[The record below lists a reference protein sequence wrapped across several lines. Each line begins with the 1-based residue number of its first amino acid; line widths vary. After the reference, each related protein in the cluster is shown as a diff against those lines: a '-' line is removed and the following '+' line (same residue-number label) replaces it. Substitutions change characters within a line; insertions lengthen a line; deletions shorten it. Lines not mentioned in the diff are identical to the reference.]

1 MREPESPAV
10 LQVTALK
17 ARSLFARS
25 PQSTLKRRG
34 RASGLEMAQ
43 PGTYISPLSG
53 TNPGLVPAALVA
65 LGEDILVKDWLGPAQ
80 VGDHAQIGR
89 QLTAVVC

>member
-1 MREPESPAV
+1 
-10 LQVTALK
+10 
-17 ARSLFARS
+17 
-25 PQSTLKRRG
+25 
-34 RASGLEMAQ
+34 MAQ